1 MMAQIPASFLG
12 VVSAS
17 GKAQCRHV
25 LDSAKRTSWAD
36 AHWQTLAPFSKQ
48 FLMSF
53 LIFLCSEEAIKSLFL
68 TRGLPPSM
76 GRITAG
82 EVAS

>member
-1 MMAQIPASFLG
+1 MIAQLPTSFLG
-12 VVSAS
+12 VSAS

-25 LDSAKRTSWAD
+25 LDSAMRTHRPD
-36 AHWQTLAPFSKQ
+36 APLPHFLKQ

-53 LIFLCSEEAIKSLFL
+53 LFFLCSEEAIKSLVL
-68 TRGLPPSM
+68 ARGLPPSM
-76 GRITAG
+76 GRIAAK

>member
-1 MMAQIPASFLG
+1 MMAQLPVSFLG

-36 AHWQTLAPFSKQ
+36 AQWQTLAPFFK
-48 FLMSF
+48 
-53 LIFLCSEEAIKSLFL
+53 AIPDVFPYFSLF
-68 TRGLPPSM
+68 
-76 GRITAG
+76 
-82 EVAS
+82 